1 MLETIAETLGD
12 VNAALP
18 LRKRAAPRGI
28 PAEWCYVPLFL
39 HV

>member
-12 VNAALP
+12 VNAAVP
-18 LRKRAAPRGI
+18 LRNRVARPAI
-28 PAEWCYVPLFL
+28 PAKPCYVPLFL